1 VSLTSVR
8 SSSALHTSQPTRLV
22 LVGGLVFL
30 AQWLVFSRLSIF
42 GAIPDAPLLFIAWV
56 SLRYGRLPGTLAGF
70 GLGVLM
76 DAVLGTWGLHMLAK
90 TIVGFIAGMF
100 QASERELLIISP
112 GQALVG
118 GFVVA
123 LVHNGLFVLLLALSE
138 SMRQMSLIWGTW
150 LGGSLY
156 TAVLAFVVCLF
167 VYRR

>member
-1 VSLTSVR
+1 
-8 SSSALHTSQPTRLV
+8 
-22 LVGGLVFL
+22 
-30 AQWLVFSRLSIF
+30 
-42 GAIPDAPLLFIAWV
+42 
-56 SLRYGRLPGTLAGF
+56 
-70 GLGVLM
+70 
-76 DAVLGTWGLHMLAK
+76 MLAK